1 MKRNIIAIGG
11 GRIMVPKGQNPQTL
25 AIDKEILRLCRRK
38 KPRFLF
44 FPTASLDDEACCER
58 IKNHF
63 GEKLGCRVETL
74 LLYRQRPNAKV
85 IKNKIL
91 NAGIISM
98 KNKNAWKVYW
108 CRGQYF
114 REKMAKNGK
123 FQALAGLLQKKY
135 DKHLPNVFLIF
146 PSCHIVLVQ
155 TISAAFQNRRLSC
168 QV

>member
-25 AIDKEILRLCRRK
+25 AIDKEILRLCHRK

-44 FPTASLDDEACCER
+44 FPTASLDDEAYCER

-91 NAGIISM
+91 NAGIIYVGGGNTLRM
-98 KNKNAWKVYW
+98 MNLWRQLGIDRLVNKARKKDASCPDQVPV
-108 CRGQYF
+108 
-114 REKMAKNGK
+114 AS
-123 FQALAGLLQKKY
+123 AGFVRATVIQE
-135 DKHLPNVFLIF
+135 
-146 PSCHIVLVQ
+146 STQ
-155 TISAAFQNRRLSC
+155 TKTTTL
-168 QV
+168 